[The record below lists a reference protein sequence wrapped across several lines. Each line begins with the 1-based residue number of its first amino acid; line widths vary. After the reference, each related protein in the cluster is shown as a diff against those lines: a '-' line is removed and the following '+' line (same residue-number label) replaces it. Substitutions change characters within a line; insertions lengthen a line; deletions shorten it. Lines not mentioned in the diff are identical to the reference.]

1 MIQTFPEVP
10 LLLLCQVP
18 DLKALMGDSS
28 DNIPGLRGIGPKTA
42 SQLLQ
47 MHGDLDALFKE
58 ESLAQLKPGV
68 AGKLKG
74 GQEQAALYKSLA
86 TVRCV
91 GMYALRACKQGCV
104 CVCASCLLPAVSP
117 GLCLQANT
125 VSRGTLA
132 AAGLGI
138 ARSWQAGG
146 QSMHPG
152 WQAEFAEAG
161 T

>member
-1 MIQTFPEVP
+1 MTQIFPEVP

-47 MHGDLDALFKE
+47 THGDLDTLFKE
-58 ESLAQLKPGV
+58 ESLAQLKPSV

-74 GQEQAALYKSLA
+74 GQEQVALYKSLA

-91 GMYALRACKQGCV
+91 WC
-104 CVCASCLLPAVSP
+104 
-117 GLCLQANT
+117 
-125 VSRGTLA
+125 LA
-132 AAGLGI
+132 AACCKHI
-138 ARSWQAGG
+138 S
-146 QSMHPG
+146 
-152 WQAEFAEAG
+152 
-161 T
+161 